1 MGLLAESLGFMG
13 PEKVLGTLLVSR
25 VWKTEDCEHLYL
37 GPGGGVGAVAWGQRK
52 TEIEKKGLRP
62 RERTHTCESER
73 EAGQQK
79 KSKSLRKTE
88 KSLRKPRGIKVD

>member
-1 MGLLAESLGFMG
+1 M
-13 PEKVLGTLLVSR
+13 
-25 VWKTEDCEHLYL
+25 
-37 GPGGGVGAVAWGQRK
+37 AWGERK

-62 RERTHTCESER
+62 RERAHTCESER

-79 KSKSLRKTE
+79 KSKSLRKTK

>member
-1 MGLLAESLGFMG
+1 MGWRE
-13 PEKVLGTLLVSR
+13 
-25 VWKTEDCEHLYL
+25 
-37 GPGGGVGAVAWGQRK
+37 RK

-79 KSKSLRKTE
+79 KSKSLRKTK